1 MRLSSESMIGCFRR
15 EWQLSST
22 LCTLADSGLYLLALG
37 SECLARGVAPLPLVT
52 NSLID
57 TLPRTA
63 RGRLLSICQSVDLVS
78 GRLVSGS
85 DTPTR
90 HVYFPTGSILS
101 LMTSSKDSPVLEVGM
116 VGSEGMLG
124 LQVVLAV
131 PSVPLQA
138 SVSGSGTAWR
148 VATEPFNRE
157 LAGSRALQQRLNS
170 YLQVIILQLTAEA
183 RCVRFHQI
191 HQRLARWLLMTHD
204 RTHADSFSVT
214 QAVVAH
220 MLGVRRVGIAKAAGA
235 LQRSG
240 IIKYSRGV
248 LTIVDRKSLES
259 QSCACYEAARKTYKR
274 FMS

>member
-1 MRLSSESMIGCFRR
+1 M
-15 EWQLSST
+15 
-22 LCTLADSGLYLLALG
+22 
-37 SECLARGVAPLPLVT
+37 PLVT

-63 RGRLLSICQSVDLVS
+63 RNRLLSICQPVDLVS
-78 GRLVSGS
+78 GDIVSGS
-85 DTPTR
+85 DKLAR

-101 LMTSSKDSPVLEVGM
+101 LMTSSNDSPVLEVGM

-131 PSVPLQA
+131 GNVPLQA
-138 SVSGSGTAWR
+138 NVRGAGTAWR
-148 VATEPFNRE
+148 IATAPFNRE
-157 LAGSRALQQRLNS
+157 LAGSRALQQSLNC
-170 YLQVIILQLTAEA
+170 YLQVTLLQLTSEA

-214 QAVVAH
+214 QAMIAH
-220 MLGVRRVGIAKAAGA
+220 LLGVRRVGVATAAGA
-235 LQRSG
+235 LQREG
-240 IIKYSRGV
+240 TIKYARGV
-248 LTIVDRKSLES
+248 LTILDRKALES
-259 QSCACYEAARKTYKR
+259 QSCGCYEIARRTYSR